1 MKNAKQ
7 KAGELAKFLHCT
19 VGKAVAISEESSNEW
34 EGSSDLNFDSDLPVT
49 VQQRISSATVHVS
62 AKVSATF
69 ELKSKGKVKEPKT

>member
-19 VGKAVAISEESSNEW
+19 VGKAVAISEESCNEW
-34 EGSSDLNFDSDLPVT
+34 EGPSDLNFDSDLPMT
-49 VQQRISSATVHVS
+49 VQQRVSMTTIHVS

-69 ELKSKGKVKEPKT
+69 ELKSKGKIKETNT